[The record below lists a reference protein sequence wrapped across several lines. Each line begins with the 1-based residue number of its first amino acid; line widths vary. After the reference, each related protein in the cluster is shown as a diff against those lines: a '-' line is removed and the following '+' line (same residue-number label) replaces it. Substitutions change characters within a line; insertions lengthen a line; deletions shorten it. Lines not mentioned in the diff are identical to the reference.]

1 MGPYKIRQGN
11 LCLHWISK
19 RGLNSVEM
27 EAKMGRAGGETH
39 SGKMGRGRGAA
50 VIRIGGKNGNNIN
63 N

>member
-1 MGPYKIRQGN
+1 MWPCKIRQGN

-19 RGLNSVEM
+19 QGLTSVEM

-39 SGKMGRGRGAA
+39 SGKMGRGDKA
-50 VIRIGGKNGNNIN
+50 VIRLGGKNGNNIN